1 MTDKHFMQAKA
12 DEQIK
17 KKKKEDV
24 SPEVETTTF
33 DHGPTSE
40 AVQRALSNPTS
51 ANLTPAVV
59 TSLQRSHGNQFV
71 AQLARQQNA
80 GKSKLSAPIQM
91 KMSVTAADDKHEQEA
106 DAVASNVMSKINSGE
121 VQREREEAVQAKRIQ
136 REGEEEEMMQ
146 AKRIQREGEEEE
158 MMQAKRIQREGEEE
172 EMMQAKR
179 IDRME
184 EEEAVQAK
192 RIQREGEEEEMMQ
205 AKRIDRMEEEEAVQA
220 KRIQRE
226 GEEEEMMQA
235 KRIQRK
241 SSKDG
246 FDVNDDIESRI
257 ESSRGGGSAM
267 DDNTRQNMEGAFG
280 ADFSNVRIHTGSE
293 AAELTNSVQARAFTT
308 GSDIYFNE
316 GESPNNQ
323 ELLAHELTH
332 TIQQGAVA
340 QTKRKEK
347 DGE

>member
-205 AKRIDRMEEEEAVQA
+205 AKRI
-220 KRIQRE
+220 
-226 GEEEEMMQA
+226 
-235 KRIQRK
+235 QRK